1 MGIFGGKDHFF
12 SSKFITAKITDAQ
25 RRFHLVAI
33 KYTIGD
39 YFLARINGVPY
50 VFKINPEEIQ
60 TQFNVWTKSIKVLD
74 YTTKHYAPLSPDK
87 CKELELIIK
96 KNGLPH
102 IDRMMFNMLEQL
114 GRTEGKKFKPH
125 KLAAV
130 KKLFGK
136 RDDLHAENM
145 RNIATFLEDL
155 TVDEIVTPV
164 KEITQFLEKDFIA
177 TDPQWIAEVGG
188 LMVQADIENRRITN
202 VPMGAKKSY
211 AKILLLVFIVGIVAV
226 IGFLVYDSGMLEGG
240 LALPGMGSF
249 APTQTPNQI
258 ASKYPTPESARIA
271 IDNGQA
277 KMSDFPPDFQK
288 YIRDFK
294 PPKVTP
300 KENAIAL
307 TP

>member
-12 SSKFITAKITDAQ
+12 SSKFITAKITDSH

-87 CKELELIIK
+87 CKELEMIIL

-102 IDRMMFNMLEQL
+102 IDRTMFNLLEQL
-114 GRTEGKKFKPH
+114 GRTEGKKFKTH
-125 KLAAV
+125 KLGAL
-130 KKLFGK
+130 KELFGK

-164 KEITQFLEKDFIA
+164 KEITQFLEKDFVA
-177 TDPQWIAEVGG
+177 TDPQWIASIGD

-211 AKILLLVFIVGIVAV
+211 AKIMLLGIIIAMVAI
-226 IGFLVYDSGMLEGG
+226 IGYLAYSSHIFEGG
-240 LALPGMGSF
+240 LQLPGMPNMLSK
-249 APTQTPNQI
+249 PTADT
-258 ASKYPTPESARIA
+258 KYPSPEAAKAAVDR
-271 IDNGQA
+271 GEV
-277 KMSDFPPDFQK
+277 KMSDFSSKFQD
-288 YIRDFK
+288 YIRNVK
-294 PPKVTP
+294 PPQIQQRV
-300 KENAIAL
+300 EL